1 MEQQNNAAKF
11 AFFYMLSLVALI
23 TLAMACGT
31 VVFQVIN
38 KNIVDPLN
46 QYQGSFTPEALKF
59 AISALVI
66 SAPIFFLTMRQI
78 YKNLFSGALPK
89 ESGIRKWLTY
99 FIIFV
104 SSVVMLGWLIA
115 TINSFLDGELTMK
128 FILKAMTAIGI
139 AAAIFTF
146 YFYDIRRAEVTGKKD
161 QVVSYYLYGSL
172 AVVAA
177 VFVLSLFYVES
188 PTETRNRKFDMALL
202 DNFNQIDSAIVS
214 FYNENKAMPE
224 NLAELRK
231 DYNYI
236 TDQTLVDPG
245 TAKPIEYKVTEEK
258 AYELCADFRTSN
270 KLDEYGL
277 YYGYKDRWP
286 HDSGY
291 QCIRQVVTTYDKGV
305 EAVPFR

>member
-31 VVFQVIN
+31 VIFQVIN

-161 QVVSYYLYGSL
+161 QAVSYYLYGSL

-202 DNFNQIDSAIVS
+202 ENFNQIDSAIVS
-214 FYNENKAMPE
+214 FYNENKVMPE

-245 TAKPIEYKVTEEK
+245 TSKPVEYKVTEEK

-291 QCIRQVVTTYDKGV
+291 QCIRQVVTTYDKNEPLMV
-305 EAVPFR
+305 R